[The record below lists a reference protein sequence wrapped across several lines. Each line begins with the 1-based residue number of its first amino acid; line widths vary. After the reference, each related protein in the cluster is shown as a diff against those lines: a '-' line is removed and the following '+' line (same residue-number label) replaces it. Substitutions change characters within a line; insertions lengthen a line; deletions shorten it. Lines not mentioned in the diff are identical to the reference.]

1 MGASLAKMEAPLDAL
16 PPAAQ
21 AGMVRAI
28 SFSLCFNVY
37 KMKSFFDRLFSP
49 LLFPLLM
56 CADVS
61 FLSLSLSFD
70 DDE

>member
-16 PPAAQ
+16 PPAAAQ
-21 AGMVRAI
+21 AGTVRFV
-28 SFSLCFNVY
+28 FSLCFNVY

-49 LLFPLLM
+49 LLLFPLM